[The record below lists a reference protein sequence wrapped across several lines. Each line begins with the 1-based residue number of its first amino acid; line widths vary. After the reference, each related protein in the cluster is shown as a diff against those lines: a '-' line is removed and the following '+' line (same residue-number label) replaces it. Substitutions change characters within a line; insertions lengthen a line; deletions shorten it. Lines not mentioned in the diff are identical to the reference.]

1 MTLHCTMPLET
12 ATLIWSSFSLTS
24 RQSEWNVFYLSHFQ
38 NNSKQNQQVDE
49 IYLISGLT
57 NGAKIRWHLY
67 TMQRGMERLT
77 LRPNPRRPGRRLPSW
92 WSTARRRTGRTSTD
106 SQCCVEKN
114 WITNRGQN
122 VINNC
127 GEKLQIIRYGFTVLH
142 HAVYRGNVLAVQRLI
157 EGNEVRADIDQ
168 KP

>member
-24 RQSEWNVFYLSHFQ
+24 RQSEWSVFYLSHFQ

-77 LRPNPRRPGRRLPSW
+77 RRPNPRRHGRRLRFW
-92 WSTARRRTGRTSTD
+92 WSTARRRMGRTSTG
-106 SQCCVEKN
+106 SPCCVEKN
-114 WITNRGQN
+114 LIK
-122 VINNC
+122 NC
-127 GEKLQIIRYGFTVLH
+127 GEKLWRKMTNIRYGFTVLH